1 MIRTA
6 AIVTMT
12 AGSLLSA
19 SAAVMQPVSA
29 DPAKPAVVGYRSE
42 VSAAQVVTTIDAGTF
57 APAADG
63 GSIVVSDDAGQ
74 VVGQLPL
81 AFALNGIRYD
91 IRHDNSAGGR
101 TLDLAPD
108 LASAQ
113 PIASPLENQLAAND
127 SLGNFG
133 TALAL
138 GPLAGAAAGAIVG
151 AVVAVATCAVIAV
164 GCLVTGLPII
174 GIFAAT
180 GGLGGTILAGLVG
193 GWNSGLSYL
202 NTLNAPPG
210 QSSYAK
216 DGQGTDGAGI
226 PDSPL
231 RFPRLPSGSSSGSSK

>member
-1 MIRTA
+1 M
-6 AIVTMT
+6 
-12 AGSLLSA
+12 
-19 SAAVMQPVSA
+19 
-29 DPAKPAVVGYRSE
+29 SE
-42 VSAAQVVTTIDAGTF
+42 EQVITTIDAGTF
-57 APAADG
+57 TPAADG

-74 VVGQLPL
+74 IVGRLPL

-91 IRHDNSAGGR
+91 IRHNISAGGR

-127 SLGNFG
+127 SLGEFG
-133 TALAL
+133 AALAL

-151 AVVAVATCAVIAV
+151 AVLAVATCAVLAV

-174 GIFAAT
+174 GVFAGA
-180 GGLGGTILAGLVG
+180 GGLAGTILAGLVG
-193 GWNSGLSYL
+193 GGYSGWNYL
-202 NTLNAPPG
+202 NTLTAPPG

-216 DGQGTDGAGI
+216 DGAGTDGAGI